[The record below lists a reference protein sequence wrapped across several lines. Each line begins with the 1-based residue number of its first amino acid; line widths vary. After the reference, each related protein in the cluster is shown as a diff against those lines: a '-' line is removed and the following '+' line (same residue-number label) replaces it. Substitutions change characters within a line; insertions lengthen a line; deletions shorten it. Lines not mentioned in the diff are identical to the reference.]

1 LWGARTDDR
10 DLNDERL
17 PVNVIERSLRKVD
30 AFQQRHT
37 ATALIYG
44 VIKKYG
50 DDNASTLVANLA
62 YTAFGSVFV
71 LLLLLVTILGLVLS
85 SHPALEKQVLDSTF
99 GQFPIIGTDLQKNIK
114 ALHRNSVIS
123 LVIAI
128 IGLIWGSLGLAQ
140 NGIFTMSQVWNLPGP
155 DRPNYLKRLG
165 RSLYFLLV
173 LAIGLATSTFLAAT
187 IPAVHG
193 GSRML
198 AVAGGVASAI
208 VNFGLYLFAFDVL
221 TPAKI
226 SLRRLVPGA
235 ALAGV
240 GWTILQALGGFVVG
254 HYLKNETSVYGL
266 FAIVLGLFAWIY
278 LITELTVY
286 AAELNVVLARH
297 LWPRGLVQP
306 PLTEAD
312 QRSLAAQALQN
323 RRRPEQQVEVSFDGQ
338 LITEGD
344 LVGTGNG
351 HPEPGAKPSP
361 AGDPAA
367 PEVLAAGDEGPRPV
381 TAGGSGP

>member
-1 LWGARTDDR
+1 VNGLERT
-10 DLNDERL
+10 
-17 PVNVIERSLRKVD
+17 LRKVD
-30 AFQQRHT
+30 QFQQRHT
-37 ATALIYG
+37 ATAFIYA

-128 IGLIWGSLGLAQ
+128 VGLLWGSLGLAQ

-155 DRPNYLKRLG
+155 DRPNYVKRLA
-165 RSLYFLLV
+165 RSVAFLLV
-173 LAIGLATSTFLAAT
+173 LALGLATSTFLAAT
-187 IPAVHG
+187 VPAVHG
-193 GSRML
+193 GSRFL
-198 AVAGGVASAI
+198 AVGGGAASAI
-208 VNFGLYLFAFDVL
+208 VNFALYLFAFDVL

-226 SLRRLVPGA
+226 PWRQLAPGA
-235 ALAGV
+235 AVAGV

-254 HYLKNETSVYGL
+254 HYLKNESSVYGL

-278 LITELTVY
+278 LITELIVY
-286 AAELNVVLARH
+286 AAELNVVLARR
-297 LWPRGLVQP
+297 LWPRTIVQP

-312 QRSLAAQALQN
+312 RRSLAAQAVQN
-323 RRRPEQQVEVSFDGQ
+323 RRRPEQRVEVSFDGETMSEAE
-338 LITEGD
+338 L
-344 LVGTGNG
+344 LGTGNG
-351 HPEPGAKPSP
+351 QKPGAQ
-361 AGDPAA
+361 
-367 PEVLAAGDEGPRPV
+367 PV
-381 TAGGSGP
+381 VGSGAGPPPEATA

>member
-1 LWGARTDDR
+1 M
-10 DLNDERL
+10 
-17 PVNVIERSLRKVD
+17 NVIERSLRKVD

-37 ATALIYG
+37 ATAVIYG

-123 LVIAI
+123 LAIAI

-240 GWTILQALGGFVVG
+240 AWTVLQALGGFVVG

-286 AAELNVVLARH
+286 AAELNVVLARR

-338 LITEGD
+338 LITESD
-344 LVGTGNG
+344 LVGSGNG
-351 HPEPGAKPSP
+351 HPEPGPKPSP